1 MWDALKRFLGVRRGE
16 EATRQEMLA
25 KMGIFLVKDERVEQ
39 RVKELADF
47 YAYRDAIVSLKEKAE
62 ADLITPEECLSSL
75 IANMNMLN
83 KQIDRIATPYWR
95 ALSDRNAGIVMR
107 AWSEIVGYFFD
118 VSYTLL
124 NWFKRLQAAESQ
136 MQNNS
141 EGNQLS
147 SQLLPIRPRLP
158 KSVLIS
164 AFLTMVI
171 REYLPRA
178 ETLVRVS
185 WTETDV
191 TPSWA
196 GAIQPVIQPQIGYGI
211 PPIRQYDTGSPA
223 EQQQSQPYISSS
235 SPDIIRHRKEVE
247 NE

>member
-1 MWDALKRFLGVRRGE
+1 MWDALRNFLGIKKS
-16 EATRQEMLA
+16 EAVRQEALA
-25 KMGIFLVKDERVEQ
+25 KMGIFIVKDERVEQ
-39 RVKELADF
+39 RVRELADF
-47 YAYRDAIVSLKEKAE
+47 YAYRDAIVALKEKAE
-62 ADLITPEECLSSL
+62 AGLMTPEECLGTL

-95 ALSDRNAGIVMR
+95 ALSDHNAGVVMR

-118 VSYTLL
+118 VSYTLQ
-124 NWFKRLQAAESQ
+124 NWFKRLQLAENQ
-136 MQNNS
+136 AQNNS
-141 EGNQLS
+141 EKDSGNQLS
-147 SQLLPIRPRLP
+147 LLLPVRPRLP

-196 GAIQPVIQPQIGYGI
+196 GAIQPIVQPQMGYGI
-211 PPIRQYDTGSPA
+211 PPIRQYDTGSPT
-223 EQQQSQPYISSS
+223 EQQQPYTGP
-235 SPDIIRHRKEVE
+235 PDIIRHKKEEE

>member
-1 MWDALKRFLGVRRGE
+1 MWDVLKNFLGIKKS
-16 EATRQEMLA
+16 EAVRQEVFA
-25 KMGIFLVKDERVEQ
+25 KMGIFIVKDERVEQ

-47 YAYRDAIVSLKEKAE
+47 YAYRDAIVALKEKAE
-62 ADLITPEECLSSL
+62 AGLMTPEECLGTL
-75 IANMNMLN
+75 IVNMNMLN

-95 ALSDRNAGIVMR
+95 ALSDHNAGAVMR

-118 VSYTLL
+118 VSYTLQ
-124 NWFKRLQAAESQ
+124 NWFKRLQIAENQ
-136 MQNNS
+136 AQNNN
-141 EGNQLS
+141 EGNGGNQLS
-147 SQLLPIRPRLP
+147 LLLPVRPRLP

-196 GAIQPVIQPQIGYGI
+196 GAIQPIVQPQMGYGI
-211 PPIRQYDTGSPA
+211 PPIRQYDTGSPT
-223 EQQQSQPYISSS
+223 EQPQQPYTGP
-235 SPDIIRHRKEVE
+235 PDIIRHKKEEE